1 MTQQATQ
8 SATGFE
14 ELVAINR
21 QRSTTY
27 QLLSRL
33 YAREID
39 QELLDKLR
47 GMRFPAN
54 TGNAKLDEGYKL
66 IATYLSGAWENT
78 VTELSVDFAPTFIG
92 HGVDA
97 YSAAYPFESVYT
109 SEKRLMM
116 QAARDEVL
124 AIYRSECMDK
134 QENWKDGE
142 DHVAMELEFQGVLA
156 GRTADRLEQ
165 GDEDGAEALL
175 STQANFM
182 HDHLAAWVP
191 MMTADIDVFTRTDF
205 YRGLARLTEGF
216 LQTDQEFLT
225 EVLGADEQEQPQ
237 DENEQAA

>member
-1 MTQQATQ
+1 MTQQANQTT
-8 SATGFE
+8 TGLE
-14 ELVAINR
+14 ELAAINR
-21 QRSTTY
+21 QRSATY
-27 QLLSRL
+27 ELLSRL

-78 VTELSVDFAPTFIG
+78 ATELSVDFARTFIG

-116 QAARDEVL
+116 QNARDEVL
-124 AIYRSECMDK
+124 AIYRSEGMDK
-134 QENWKDGE
+134 QEDWKDGE
-142 DHVAMELEFQGVLA
+142 DHVAMELEFQGILA
-156 GRTADRLEQ
+156 ARTADRLEQ

-175 STQANFM
+175 FTQANFM

-191 MMTADIDVFTRTDF
+191 MMTADIDVFSRTDF
-205 YRGLARLTEGF
+205 YRGLARLTEGY

-225 EVLGADEQEQPQ
+225 EVLGADEESQE
-237 DENEQAA
+237 EQAA